1 MTNLIRSNFQDH
13 PFHLVSPSPWPLYT
27 SICLLNLTT
36 SAALSMHNFSNSY
49 YFFYIALIL
58 VVSAMSFW
66 FRDIISE
73 STFLGDH
80 TLAVQ
85 KGLNLGVILFIVSEA
100 LFFLAIFWAF
110 FHSALTPTVE
120 LGAQWPPIGIEPVN
134 PFELPLLN
142 TVILLSSGATI
153 TYAHHSLI
161 QGGRKGALYGSV
173 ATVLLA
179 IIFTGFQGIEYN
191 VSSFTISDGAF
202 GTCFFFGTGFHGF
215 LLHIPFFN
223 CKNINSTS
231 TSTFLINTNIK
242 NKVLYSTTSP
252 YINKLETELS
262 PYWVTG
268 FADAESSFSLK
279 VSKKSTSRSGWHVIP
294 EFRIELHSRD
304 ILLLRKIHSYFGVG
318 FINEDLN
325 LNKVVYSVQSY
336 RDIASFIIPHFDKY
350 PLVTQK
356 KADYLLFK
364 QAINLLNLNVQS
376 DIEGIRSI
384 ISIKA
389 SMNWGLSEKLR
400 FQFPSPPGASVIP
413 VLRPVVS
420 FESISDPNWL
430 AGFVDGEGCFYVN
443 TKKAKAYLT
452 GFQVIM
458 TFSITQH
465 VKDELLLN
473 KFIDYLGCG
482 KIEKVS
488 TRPNEVRFVVYKF
501 SDILNKIIPFFQ
513 NYPSE
518 GIKLQD
524 FLDFCKIA
532 NIMEKKDHLTSEG
545 LKKIKSLKSG
555 MNTGRIIS

>member
-1 MTNLIRSNFQDH
+1 M
-13 PFHLVSPSPWPLYT
+13 
-27 SICLLNLTT
+27 
-36 SAALSMHNFSNSY
+36 
-49 YFFYIALIL
+49 
-58 VVSAMSFW
+58 
-66 FRDIISE
+66 
-73 STFLGDH
+73 
-80 TLAVQ
+80 
-85 KGLNLGVILFIVSEA
+85 
-100 LFFLAIFWAF
+100 AIFWAF
-110 FHSALTPTVE
+110 FHSSLTPTIE
-120 LGAQWPPIGIEPVN
+120 LGAQWPPLGIEAVN

-142 TVILLSSGATI
+142 TVLLLSSGATI
-153 TYAHHSLI
+153 TYSHHSVI
-161 QGGRKGALYGSV
+161 NGGRAGSLYGAF
-173 ATVLLA
+173 ATVILA
-179 IIFTGFQGIEYN
+179 LIFTLFQGVEYS

-215 LLHIPFFN
+215 LLHIPFFY
-223 CKNINSTS
+223 CTPRARGEVAQGRRAKIINSTS
-231 TSTFLINTNIK
+231 TLFINTNLK
-242 NKVLYSTTSP
+242 NKAFYSTTTRSLN
-252 YINKLETELS
+252 ILEKELS

-279 VSKKSTSRSGWHVIP
+279 ISKKSTSRSGWHVIP

-318 FINEDLN
+318 FISEYLS

-336 RDIASFIIPHFDKY
+336 RDITTVIIPHFDKY
-350 PLVTQK
+350 PMITQK

-376 DIEGIRSI
+376 AIEGIRSI
-384 ISIKA
+384 VSIKA
-389 SMNWGLSEKLR
+389 SMNWGLSDKLR
-400 FQFPSPPGASVIP
+400 FEFPTVIP
-413 VLRPVVS
+413 VLRPAVS
-420 FESISDPNWL
+420 FESIADLNWL

-458 TFSITQH
+458 TFSVSQH
-465 VKDELLLN
+465 VRDELLFN

-513 NYPSE
+513 NYPLH

-524 FLDFCKIA
+524 FYDFCKIA
-532 NIMEKKDHLTSEG
+532 NIMENKDHLTLEG
-545 LKKIKSLKSG
+545 LNKIKSLKSG
-555 MNTGRIIS
+555 MNTGRINS

>member
-1 MTNLIRSNFQDH
+1 MT
-13 PFHLVSPSPWPLYT
+13 Y
-27 SICLLNLTT
+27 
-36 SAALSMHNFSNSY
+36 
-49 YFFYIALIL
+49 
-58 VVSAMSFW
+58 
-66 FRDIISE
+66 
-73 STFLGDH
+73 LGDH

-100 LFFLAIFWAF
+100 MFFVAIFWAF

-120 LGAQWPPIGIEPVN
+120 LGAQWPPVGIEPVN

-142 TVILLSSGATI
+142 TILLLSSGATV
-153 TYAHHSLI
+153 TWAHHSVI
-161 QGGRKGALYGSV
+161 QGERVGSLYGSL

-179 IIFTGFQGIEYN
+179 VIFTVFQAIEYS

-215 LLHIPFFN
+215 LLHKPFFN
-223 CKNINSTS
+223 CKNINSI
-231 TSTFLINTNIK
+231 STFLINTNIK
-242 NKVLYSTTSP
+242 KKVFYSTTAPSL
-252 YINKLETELS
+252 NKLDTELS

-279 VSKKSTSRSGWHVIP
+279 LSKKSTSRSGWHVIP

-318 FINEDLN
+318 FISEHLS

-336 RDIASFIIPHFDKY
+336 RDIASVIIPHFYQY

-400 FQFPSPPGASVIP
+400 FQFPTVISVP
-413 VLRPVVS
+413 RPVVS
-420 FESISDPNWL
+420 FESIADPNWL

-465 VKDELLLN
+465 VRDELLFN
-473 KFIDYLGCG
+473 KFLDYLGCG

-513 NYPSE
+513 NYPLQ

-524 FLDFCKIA
+524 FHDFCKIA
-532 NIMEKKDHLTSEG
+532 NIMEKKDHLTLEG

-555 MNTGRIIS
+555 MNTGRINS

>member
-1 MTNLIRSNFQDH
+1 M
-13 PFHLVSPSPWPLYT
+13 
-27 SICLLNLTT
+27 
-36 SAALSMHNFSNSY
+36 
-49 YFFYIALIL
+49 
-58 VVSAMSFW
+58 
-66 FRDIISE
+66 
-73 STFLGDH
+73 
-80 TLAVQ
+80 
-85 KGLNLGVILFIVSEA
+85 
-100 LFFLAIFWAF
+100 
-110 FHSALTPTVE
+110 
-120 LGAQWPPIGIEPVN
+120 
-134 PFELPLLN
+134 
-142 TVILLSSGATI
+142 ATI

-215 LLHIPFFN
+215 LLHIPFFY
-223 CKNINSTS
+223 CKNINS

-242 NKVLYSTTSP
+242 NKVFYSTTAPSL
-252 YINKLETELS
+252 NKLETELS

-279 VSKKSTSRSGWHVIP
+279 LSKKSTSRSGWHVIP

-318 FINEDLN
+318 FISEHLS

-336 RDIASFIIPHFDKY
+336 RDIASVIIPHFDQY

-400 FQFPSPPGASVIP
+400 FQFPTVIS

-420 FESISDPNWL
+420 FESIADPNWL

-465 VKDELLLN
+465 VRDELLFN

-513 NYPSE
+513 NYPLQ

-524 FLDFCKIA
+524 FCDFCKIA
-532 NIMEKKDHLTSEG
+532 NIMEKKDHLTLEG

-555 MNTGRIIS
+555 MNTGRINS